1 MYTQKKIALQVLLV
15 GLIGCCGSSMRGMS
29 YLPVCSR
36 GNIISGCIITACAAT
51 IASLVASWWC
61 TPEPSCELCVNEIV
75 GELGDI
81 TNRLATLECEVSRIK
96 KMVCDFRSANQDTMA
111 QVRDTVGQ
119 VSSLQYSV
127 NGIGERIESLQTSLT
142 TLDAKTTDRVQEIL
156 CIIQEL
162 GEQVAVLQDVL
173 LDITTA
179 IEQEAA
185 ASGEC
190 NTNTVIIVNFD
201 TTLQ

>member
-1 MYTQKKIALQVLLV
+1 
-15 GLIGCCGSSMRGMS
+15 
-29 YLPVCSR
+29 
-36 GNIISGCIITACAAT
+36 
-51 IASLVASWWC
+51 
-61 TPEPSCELCVNEIV
+61 
-75 GELGDI
+75 
-81 TNRLATLECEVSRIK
+81 
-96 KMVCDFRSANQDTMA
+96 MA